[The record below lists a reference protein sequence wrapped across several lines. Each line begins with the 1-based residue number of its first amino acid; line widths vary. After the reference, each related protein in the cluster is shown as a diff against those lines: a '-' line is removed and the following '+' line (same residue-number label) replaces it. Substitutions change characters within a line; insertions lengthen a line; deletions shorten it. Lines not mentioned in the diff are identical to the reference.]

1 MAKTLI
7 FKGLV
12 VGLITTASLVS
23 QADAIGTYAANGAA
37 KTADSGSHSCIV
49 SGSTERT
56 PSYSSAVSAAV
67 DGNTVLAANG
77 GVWFAASADPIN
89 FLTLGFRL
97 VFR

>member
-23 QADAIGTYAANGAA
+23 QADAIGTYAA